1 MKAYLGKDRAES
13 LGRYYTVGQR
23 TEVGKSLMRA
33 GYGTV
38 QTRKDELEY
47 GLENGTIA
55 PLLSRLAGSV
65 IPADTQ
71 TSLDHLR
78 LANGSWTYGHED
90 NTQFKSAQLNF
101 TSVDQNLG
109 ELKRFGCLH
118 MDPTDDEAG
127 YNDNRSLQSSVRSL
141 SWTFRLSRLTAILGC
156 WAL

>member
-71 TSLDHLR
+71 TSLDFALQMALGPMATKTTR
-78 LANGSWTYGHED
+78 
-90 NTQFKSAQLNF
+90 
-101 TSVDQNLG
+101 NL
-109 ELKRFGCLH
+109 KVH
-118 MDPTDDEAG
+118 
-127 YNDNRSLQSSVRSL
+127 S
-141 SWTFRLSRLTAILGC
+141 
-156 WAL
+156 